1 MRSYKRECVRTERE
15 TLMWKEMRN
24 SYLLSSVVMIV
35 LGVLLFLFPDTS
47 VRMVCIGIGIVLLV
61 YGLLK
66 LLGLIQYRE
75 HFQVIGFQVVLSA
88 LPALIGVAMILAPE
102 VFASIL
108 PVIVGVFLGI
118 IGAVELHA
126 ALSMKKMAFED
137 WKSSMA
143 VAVMTLVLA
152 VLVLWNPFA
161 TVAAT
166 VMMIGAVLV
175 ISGASN
181 LIQAARVRR
190 KLHRL
195 GKELEKSGTDWN
207 SWFWF

>member
-1 MRSYKRECVRTERE
+1 
-15 TLMWKEMRN
+15 MWKEMRN
-24 SYLLSSVVMIV
+24 SYLLSLVVMIA
-35 LGVLLFLFPDTS
+35 LGILLFLFPDTS
-47 VRMVCIGIGIVLLV
+47 VRMVCIGIGAVLLV

-66 LLGLIQYRE
+66 LMGLIRYRE
-75 HFQVIGFQVVLSA
+75 YLQVIGLQVMISA
-88 LPALIGVAMILAPE
+88 LPALIGIAMILAPE

-126 ALSMKKMAFED
+126 ALSMKRMAFED
-137 WKSSMA
+137 WRSSMA
-143 VAVMTLVLA
+143 VAVMTLILA

-166 VMMIGAVLV
+166 VMMIGAGLA

-190 KLHRL
+190 KLRKL